1 MKEFLESLEI
11 GEEKVHLSKDE
22 VKAIIAK
29 HGTIVENEK
38 EKIIESK
45 DNEINTKK
53 TTIEELKNQIEG
65 MPTSNDVEA
74 LKTKIKEYEDA
85 EIERKKV
92 EKEAKEKSIRD
103 ERTNAFFNEV
113 KFASESAKAGVIAQF
128 NEKDFKYDEESKKF
142 LGAKEWLED
151 LKAKDTGAFLSDVAN
166 PKFTTGT
173 SAPTKDSSMDEL
185 REAMGLSVEDKK

>member
-1 MKEFLESLEI
+1 MKDYLESLEI
-11 GEEKVHLSKDE
+11 GEEKVHLSKEE
-22 VKAIIAK
+22 VKAIMAK
-29 HGTIVENEK
+29 HGTVVENEK
-38 EKIIESK
+38 EKIIEAK
-45 DNEINTKK
+45 DNELSTQK
-53 TTIEELKNQIEG
+53 TTIEELKKQIEG
-65 MPTSNDVEA
+65 MPTSDDVEA

-85 EIERKKV
+85 ETERKKV

-166 PKFTTGT
+166 PKFTDSVST
-173 SAPTKDSSMDEL
+173 PTKGFDEVKNNVSL
-185 REAMGLSVEDKK
+185 NTKFKNFN

>member
-1 MKEFLESLEI
+1 MKDFLENLEI

-22 VKAIIAK
+22 IKAIMAK
-29 HGTIVENEK
+29 HGTVVENEK
-38 EKIIESK
+38 GKIIESK
-45 DNEINTKK
+45 DNEISTQK
-53 TTIEELKNQIEG
+53 TTIEELKKQIEG
-65 MPTSNDVEA
+65 MPTSDDVEA

-92 EKEAKEKSIRD
+92 EKEAREKSIRD

-128 NEKDFKYDEESKKF
+128 NEKGFKYDEESNKF
-142 LGAKEWLED
+142 LGANEWLED
-151 LKAKDTGAFLSDVAN
+151 LKARDTGAFLSDVAN

-173 SAPTKDSSMDEL
+173 SAPNNGNSMDAIL
-185 REAMGLSVEDKK
+185 NAMGLSEEK